1 LLGPVGQKGRICYD
15 KSKNPISVSPYFHAQ
30 LDDLETT
37 ILRGKEAGNRVIIA
51 HYISH
56 AIKMARQQFHL
67 NRLACDSE
75 KDVSAEHIP
84 NVGYLSGILDFV
96 IGIVEGNG
104 ALGISSCFS
113 LS

>member
-1 LLGPVGQKGRICYD
+1 M
-15 KSKNPISVSPYFHAQ
+15 
-30 LDDLETT
+30 
-37 ILRGKEAGNRVIIA
+37 LRGKEAGNRVIIA

-67 NRLACDSE
+67 NRLACDLE
-75 KDVSAEHIP
+75 KDVSVEHIP
-84 NVGYLSGILDFV
+84 NVGYLSGTLDFA

-104 ALGISSCFS
+104 PLGTSSCFF